1 MLDDVD
7 ADDDHRER
15 DWRAESNR
23 NSKASKLAR
32 VLARAMF
39 KVKLFHLSGLRL
51 KRNTEKAESHAIIAT
66 IELATFPWV
75 FLFSAIRHRGVA
87 FGHLPCP
94 VAQQARPQLSQV
106 RAIYTLLFFLAP

>member
-1 MLDDVD
+1 
-7 ADDDHRER
+7 
-15 DWRAESNR
+15 
-23 NSKASKLAR
+23 
-32 VLARAMF
+32 MF
-39 KVKLFHLSGLRL
+39 KVKLFHLSGLGL

-94 VAQQARPQLSQV
+94 VAQQARPQLTIQCQNVTDQCKQCRVLIRLRSHEDNDGHEPE
-106 RAIYTLLFFLAP
+106 FFPQ

>member
-1 MLDDVD
+1 
-7 ADDDHRER
+7 
-15 DWRAESNR
+15 
-23 NSKASKLAR
+23 
-32 VLARAMF
+32 MF

-94 VAQQARPQLSQV
+94 VAQQARPQLSQNV
-106 RAIYTLLFFLAP
+106 TDQCKQCRVLIRLRSHEDNDGTRGEEEAFALPPR

>member
-1 MLDDVD
+1 MEHKYSFLIGKRACLAHMYINYEGASSVFHINNGRLIRGC
-7 ADDDHRER
+7 ASFVS
-15 DWRAESNR
+15 WRAESNR

-32 VLARAMF
+32 ALARAMF

-75 FLFSAIRHRGVA
+75 FLFSAIRHRGMA
-87 FGHLPCP
+87 
-94 VAQQARPQLSQV
+94 
-106 RAIYTLLFFLAP
+106 